1 MVHSMPHHLIQTL
14 FSPIPLAIGLFVSV
28 SILIAMCAKHVRKY
42 SSETSETSTAKSPLP
57 SVAKQLIATIRHKAM
72 MPLVHAKKSGFEF
85 NAKIFGNNNNDE
97 KKKMG
102 QDKESG
108 LWHKAILMGE
118 KCQPL
123 EFSGMIYYDH
133 AGNRIPEMPKS
144 PRAGPMRPLRGFTFP
159 VEKIDTSTSM
169 Y

>member
-28 SILIAMCAKHVRKY
+28 SILVSMCAKHVRKY
-42 SSETSETSTAKSPLP
+42 SSETSETSTAMSQLP
-57 SVAKQLIATIRHKAM
+57 SAAKQLIATISHKAM
-72 MPLVHAKKSGFEF
+72 MPLVRAKKSGFEF
-85 NAKIFGNNNNDE
+85 NAKIFGNNNSE

-102 QDKESG
+102 QDNESE

-144 PRAGPMRPLRGFTFP
+144 PRAGPMSPLRGFTFP
-159 VEKIDTSTSM
+159 VEKIDTNPSM